1 MASVTELTNSRSG
14 TSSSHQRRYLAQG
27 YTTEA
32 LAIAA
37 VNSFAPSAL
46 GDLALV
52 EDETSVDELHYD
64 NTDSSW
70 IATCNW
76 KLFEP
81 SSGLNYS
88 FQIGGTQI
96 QTSFPI
102 SQTKYYISG
111 AGTSSVDATS
121 VGINYDGDEVGGV
134 SLPEK
139 SGFEFVIPARKP
151 IADVDNTY
159 VNAVADLY
167 LKVNDATFAGFAAGE
182 VLFLGVSGSRVGES
196 DWQLYYRFAR
206 SQNLP
211 VSPATYIEI
220 KRQNTPHLRVTSK
233 EGWEYLWIYYGKE
246 KDAQNWLQPDPVF
259 AYVAQVFEDGDFAG
273 LEL

>member
-96 QTSFPI
+96 FTYFPI
-102 SQTKYYISG
+102 AQTGYYYN
-111 AGTSSVDATS
+111 AGTQSYNASF
-121 VGINYDGDEVGGV
+121 VGINYNGDEVGGV

-159 VNAVADLY
+159 VKAVADLY
-167 LKVNDATFAGFAAGE
+167 LTVNDATFAGFAAGE

-206 SQNLP
+206 SENLTNINVP
-211 VSPATYIEI
+211 RNGTDMTIP
-220 KRQNTPHLRVTSK
+220 SK

-246 KDAQNWLQPDPVF
+246 NDAQNWLQPNPQY
-259 AYVAQVFEDGDFAG
+259 AYVAQVFEDGDFTG